1 VTLLAEPAGTL
12 DGFELVPE
20 LEAHEPPEVRGAGR
34 DDVRLLVSPGDDE
47 PVAARFR
54 DLPAFLR
61 AGDVLVVNRSAT
73 VPAAL
78 DAWRSDGTAMTVH
91 LATPLPDDRWLVE
104 VRQPA
109 PDGTSLPFDGDLSGE
124 ALLVAGGGRIDLER
138 PFAESR
144 RLTVAHLALE
154 PDVLVY
160 LYRHGHPI
168 RYRHVP
174 EPWPLAA
181 YQTVF
186 ASEPGSAEMPSA
198 ARPFTAELV
207 TRLVTGGIGI
217 APIVLHTGVSS
228 LEGHEAPY
236 PERYRVPATT
246 AALVNAARAGRGRV
260 IAVGTT
266 AVRALE
272 TVADPGGTVRPG
284 EGWTDLVLGPGRP
297 ARAVDGLLTG
307 WHEPRSSHLRLLE
320 AVAPV
325 DVLARA
331 YCAAVAG
338 RFRWHE
344 FGDVH
349 LLIPAS

>member
-1 VTLLAEPAGTL
+1 VTRLADPPGAL
-12 DGFELVPE
+12 DDIELVPD
-20 LEAHEPPEVRGAGR
+20 LEAHEPPEVRGGGR
-34 DDVRLLVSPGDDE
+34 DDVRLLVSVGDRE
-47 PVAARFR
+47 PAAARFR
-54 DLPAFLR
+54 DLPAFLQP
-61 AGDVLVVNRSAT
+61 GDLLVVNRSAT

-78 DAWRSDGTAMTVH
+78 DAWRSDGTAVRVH
-91 LATPLPDDRWLVE
+91 LATPLPDGTWLVE
-104 VRQPA
+104 PREPA
-109 PDGTSLPFDGDLSGE
+109 TDGTSLPFVGDLTGE
-124 ALLVAGGGRIDLER
+124 VLVVAGGGRIAIER
-138 PFAESR
+138 PYEGSHRLAVGWLSFA
-144 RLTVAHLALE
+144 ADAL
-154 PDVLVY
+154 PY
-160 LYRHGHPI
+160 LDRHGHPI

-186 ASEPGSAEMPSA
+186 AAEPGSAEMPSA
-198 ARPFTAELV
+198 ARPFTTELV
-207 TRLVTGGIGI
+207 TRLVTGGVGI

-246 AALVNAARAGRGRV
+246 AALVNATREGGGRV

-272 TVADPGGTVRPG
+272 TVADPVGAVRPG
-284 EGWTDLVLGPGRP
+284 EGWTDLVLGPDRP
-297 ARAVDGLLTG
+297 ARVVDGLLTG

-331 YCAAVAG
+331 YRAAVAG
-338 RFRWHE
+338 RYRWHE

-349 LLIPAS
+349 LILPSS